1 MTCRH
6 LSTPILAPD
15 TFTKGAISNFDDIL
29 FTQRVISYLFVVLHP
44 GKNHEINDFS
54 DLTPLILTL
63 ILTLILPIRNLW
75 FAKLFNDGGLTYVRI
90 YLSCTKSNRHFHQIW
105 PKYLLSISPTEHQS
119 YWASVLLSIS
129 AQIYK
134 RANHVHSTPFYDWC
148 ESSFGTNF
156 HVCIWR
162 LNSIDTRTNTFCK
175 AVRCKYRC
183 WQVPAGVVTG
193 VNKPS
198 IKFWV
203 DIVRGETRLRPQ
215 FLARN

>member
-1 MTCRH
+1 M
-6 LSTPILAPD
+6 
-15 TFTKGAISNFDDIL
+15 
-29 FTQRVISYLFVVLHP
+29 VLHP
-44 GKNHEINDFS
+44 GKSHEINDFS
-54 DLTPLILTL
+54 DPTPL

-90 YLSCTKSNRHFHQIW
+90 YLSRTISDRYFHQIW
-105 PKYLLSISPTEHQS
+105 TKYI
-119 YWASVLLSIS
+119 LSIS

-162 LNSIDTRTNTFCK
+162 LNSIDTRTNTFK
-175 AVRCKYRC
+175 GVRCKYRC
-183 WQVPAGVVTG
+183 WQMPAGFVTG
-193 VNKPS
+193 VDKPG

-203 DIVRGETRLRPQ
+203 DFVRGETCLRPQ